1 MRDCLLNKIGL
12 TFGLS
17 DYYLYL
23 CAIIQKI
30 NGNYN
35 MKQKM
40 NPSLFA
46 QMAGML
52 TGARQTAIVL
62 FVMILTSVSAW
73 AQDIPSNTIEITSSN
88 FNDYFEYNGDF
99 EYPNATPNLNMKGG
113 YFLKEA
119 VPAESTLD
127 FQGAF
132 IPDASGTYNP
142 RIFINKRVNI
152 TSSEKTAVF
161 KPYTEDKDGEPVEKY
176 WWTFGILEGADYTV
190 VENLRFENCWVFNHG
205 SSYVTF
211 DGIDM
216 KVQNVRIGRG
226 QGGLT
231 ILTPDNGGHAVD
243 HTTIKNSSF
252 YCMNNGATSCI
263 IAGHGAPYATF
274 DHNTL
279 TLEGNVGNGI
289 YASIYNSNGSYP
301 YPEFA
306 TFTNNV
312 ITGPASASMFCW
324 CIVVCGQGNLVEGN
338 TINYVGNA
346 IYTASGSPSLDDTS
360 AKNTYRNNTTTLGGS
375 MSVHNYSVVEDN
387 QVSGQLTLTKGATA
401 AGNTVGKMTVSGQ
414 DVTAKNNTVNG
425 NTTISG
431 ANATFHNNTVNGN
444 TTISGANATFQ
455 NNTVNGDV
463 TISKTTA
470 SFTDNAIYG
479 TLTLNSASNSAND
492 NNTITGNVILSTGD
506 NAVVLNSSNNTVSGN
521 ILISA
526 NHEGNDAVKTTKT
539 NTIEDNTLAAYEAAT
554 ASSQSNAPFIITNE
568 TTTLKAGDGAGT
580 FYYVPTGATVTI
592 NGTLTITPNE
602 GATSPKVTIL
612 LGDGSGLN
620 VEAISGSGCSPAKSF
635 KFTYKRSFT
644 EKVASTVCL
653 PFNDY
658 APGSEGTYYTFT
670 AIDKTTSPWTV
681 TMTENTV
688 TPLEANKPYLIMP
701 AATGELSFTG
711 TATSFE
717 PSSIEVN
724 DPVVDGG
731 KWNLIGTYEYRCW
744 NEYNNTNEIGSVYG
758 FAAGPYSGDGHTINP
773 GDFVKAASG
782 ADIPSFCAYLK
793 YTAPV
798 NSVTRNR
805 RAADEEVLPSRLSVS
820 LVNADGI
827 ATAIGTMDTNTGEVR
842 FDSDAWYSIDG
853 SRLNGKPAQKGVY
866 INHGKIVIVK

>member
-1 MRDCLLNKIGL
+1 
-12 TFGLS
+12 
-17 DYYLYL
+17 
-23 CAIIQKI
+23 
-30 NGNYN
+30 
-35 MKQKM
+35 
-40 NPSLFA
+40 
-46 QMAGML
+46 ML

-99 EYPNATPNLNMKGG
+99 EYPNATPNQNMKGG
-113 YFLKEA
+113 YFLKDD

-132 IPDASGTYNP
+132 IPDASGNYNP

-243 HTTIKNSSF
+243 HTTVKNSSF

-425 NTTISG
+425 
-431 ANATFHNNTVNGN
+431 
-444 TTISGANATFQ
+444 
-455 NNTVNGDV
+455 DV

-526 NHEGNDAVKTTKT
+526 NHEGNEAVKTTKT

-688 TPLEANKPYLIMP
+688 TPLEANKPYLFMP

-798 NSVTRNR
+798 NSVTQNR

>member
-1 MRDCLLNKIGL
+1 
-12 TFGLS
+12 
-17 DYYLYL
+17 
-23 CAIIQKI
+23 
-30 NGNYN
+30 
-35 MKQKM
+35 MKQQM

-46 QMAGML
+46 QTAGML

-132 IPDASGTYNP
+132 IPDASGTNNP

-176 WWTFGILEGADYTV
+176 WWTFGILEGAEYTV

-312 ITGPASASMFCW
+312 ITGPTSATGICW

-375 MSVHNYSVVEDN
+375 MYVLNYSVVEDN

-401 AGNTVGKMTVSGQ
+401 TGNTVGKMTVNGQ
-414 DVTAKNNTVNG
+414 DVTAK
-425 NTTISG
+425 
-431 ANATFHNNTVNGN
+431 NNTVNGN

-455 NNTVNGDV
+455 NNTVNGDA
-463 TISKTTA
+463 TIGKTTA

-526 NHEGNDAVKTTKT
+526 NHEGNEAVKTTKT

-612 LGDGSGLN
+612 LGDGSELN
-620 VEAISGSGCSPAKSF
+620 VEAISGSGCSLAKSF

-658 APGSEGTYYTFT
+658 VPGSEGTYYTFT

-688 TPLEANKPYLIMP
+688 TPLEANKPYLFMP

-744 NEYNNTNEIGSVYG
+744 NEYNNTEEIGSVYG
-758 FAAGPYSGDGHTINP
+758 FAAEPYSGDGHTINP

-805 RAADEEVLPSRLSVS
+805 RAADEEVLPSRLSVC